1 MIGAIKHKKENLFH
15 RFESRLTESIFEPI
29 IFSLKARL
37 VKMRTNREC
46 WKNSRFPLI
55 KENEK
60 PAPKKTY
67 WKNLLD
73 SWGKEDD

>member
-1 MIGAIKHKKENLFH
+1 MFEVINHKKES
-15 RFESRLTESIFEPI
+15 RFRRVENHLMESVFEPI

-46 WKNSRFPLI
+46 WKSSRYPLI

-60 PAPKKTY
+60 PASNKTY
-67 WKNLLD
+67 WKGLLE
-73 SWGKEDD
+73 SWQKEDD